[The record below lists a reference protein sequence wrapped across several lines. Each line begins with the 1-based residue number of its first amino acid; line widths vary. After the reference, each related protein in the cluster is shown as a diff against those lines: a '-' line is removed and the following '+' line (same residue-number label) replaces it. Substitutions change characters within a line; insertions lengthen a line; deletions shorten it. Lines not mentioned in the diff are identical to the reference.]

1 MTTSGND
8 LPPPLVIRD
17 LVTSVVAAR
26 CLQVVAEAGVADALG
41 DKAEPTAHLA
51 RTTGLDADALERML
65 RLLGAYG
72 VFARTA
78 EGWAHTEPSRLL
90 RSNDPRSMRAFARMI
105 GLPAVWNDFTELGK
119 VARTGKPALDW
130 AGLVSH
136 FSEHP
141 DESRVFNEAMVAK
154 SAAIIPAVIAAYDFT
169 SFGTIADVGG
179 GRGHLLQGILAAA
192 PSARG
197 ILFDLPHVIADADGI
212 ASERLQLVAGDF
224 FKGGLPAADAYVL
237 MEVIHDWADDD
248 AVKILT
254 AVRKAAPRGAR
265 VLLVEAI
272 VSDEGPPFAKVLD
285 VIMLAVTGGRER
297 TAAEYERLLEAA
309 GLRLER
315 IVPTQSQC
323 MVIESTLG

>member
-1 MTTSGND
+1 MTDSRND

-41 DKAEPTAHLA
+41 DKAESTAQLA
-51 RTTGLDADALERML
+51 KATGLNADALERML
-65 RLLGAYG
+65 RLLVAYG

-78 EGWAHTEPSRLL
+78 DGWAHTEPSRLL
-90 RSNDPRSMRAFARMI
+90 RSDDPRSMRPFARMI

-119 VARTGKPALDW
+119 VARSGKPALDW
-130 AGLVSH
+130 AGLVAH

-169 SFGTIADVGG
+169 PFKTIADIGG
-179 GRGHLLQGILAAA
+179 GRGHLLHAILAAT

-197 ILFDLPHVIADADGI
+197 ILFDLPHVIADAGGI
-212 ASERLQLVAGDF
+212 ASERLRLVAGDF
-224 FKGGLPAADAYVL
+224 FQGELPAADAYLL

-248 AVKILT
+248 AVKILA
-254 AVRKAAPRGAR
+254 AVRKAARPGAR

-272 VSDEGPPFAKVLD
+272 IADEGPHFAKVLD

-297 TAAEYERLLEAA
+297 TAAEYQKLLEAA
-309 GLRLER
+309 GLRFQR

-323 MVIESTLG
+323 AIIESIAD